1 MSSKAENKKETKSE
15 PEKTRSGRVSKPP
28 ARFEDEKF
36 RELPMANN
44 KYTAGRK
51 IRVGIS
57 TDL

>member
-1 MSSKAENKKETKSE
+1 MSSKAENTKKEAE

-28 ARFEDEKF
+28 PRFEDEKF

-57 TDL
+57 TDW